1 MLTLRKIKFRKPKQ
15 REQPNGQ
22 GLVELT
28 LVLPVLIIVV
38 SSLIEFGFMMNQY
51 MGLIDAARN
60 AARFGSDGA
69 YYVADSDRVCR
80 TTQDYF
86 RQLGCLVSSE
96 LRQERP
102 FVAMNDNNTP
112 DDFSDDYLDPN
123 RGDDVVISVFSV
135 SEGDPATVDDRFPGS
150 SGWSYAQD
158 LQSYGI
164 RNHDSAFSDSQVA
177 SKLDSG
183 APSTGLLL
191 VEIFYSYEQMLK
203 LPWITAF
210 IPEMMPLHVYTFM
223 PLSSAEPTPTPEP

>member
-1 MLTLRKIKFRKPKQ
+1 MPILRKNKIRKPKQ
-15 REQPNGQ
+15 RKQPSGQ

-38 SSLIEFGFMMNQY
+38 SSLIEFGFMLNQY

-60 AARFGSDGA
+60 AARFGSDGS
-69 YYVADSDRVCR
+69 YYVADSDRVCK

-86 RQLGCLVSSE
+86 RQLGCLVSAE

-102 FVAMNDNNTP
+102 FVAMNDNSTP
-112 DDFSDDYLDPN
+112 NDFSDDYLDPN
-123 RGDDVVISVFSV
+123 RGDDVVISVFSI
-135 SEGDPATVDDRFPGS
+135 SQGSPATVDDRFPNG

-158 LQSYGI
+158 LLSYGI
-164 RNHDSAFSDSQVA
+164 RNHDSAFSDAEVE

-191 VEIFYSYEQMLK
+191 VEIFYSYEQLLK